1 MINDVLHFSE
11 DPFTFLHSPFS
22 LCSSDYVIFI
32 NPSSSS
38 LVLYLKMQIY
48 FLAPQVF
55 LINFSFQV
63 LYFST
68 PEFPFGS
75 LHHVYLFINI
85 FCLIWNCHHTFPYFF
100 NNISFSSLS
109 IFTTATLKSLL
120 QKHLICLTI
129 FYLQCFFAC
138 LAIFCWKLDILGNIL

>member
-1 MINDVLHFSE
+1 MCSFHPKFFSILSFLKKVLNWIGSIFTHHLFYSVLHY
-11 DPFTFLHSPFS
+11 
-22 LCSSDYVIFI
+22 DY
-32 NPSSSS
+32 
-38 LVLYLKMQIY
+38 LV
-48 FLAPQVF
+48 
-55 LINFSFQV
+55 NFSFQV